1 MSQGPDYYFD
11 KRKISIVAVNQVM
24 MATLGSL
31 ASLFACML
39 HAVFLDHWLSFSS
52 FFPLVMALS
61 VLRFTAADC
70 SFGLFKRFIQN
81 QNIFN

>member
-31 ASLFACML
+31 ASLFVA
-39 HAVFLDHWLSFSS
+39 
-52 FFPLVMALS
+52 
-61 VLRFTAADC
+61 
-70 SFGLFKRFIQN
+70 IIN
-81 QNIFN
+81 QGYHDMNQTLCTFVSMEQYIVYM